1 MSQRITIDPI
11 TRLEGHGKIEI
22 FLDDS
27 GEVANAYLQIPEL
40 RGFERF
46 CLGRAAEEMP
56 RITQRICG
64 VCPSAH
70 HMASARALDD
80 LYHVDPPPAGHKIR
94 ELFYNLFMFEDHT
107 LHFYFL
113 GGPDFIVGPT
123 APAGARNIVGVIG
136 KVGLEIG
143 GKVIEARKIAREF
156 MAEMAG
162 KVIHPVFGLPGGVSK
177 PLKAE
182 MVDRLKAAA
191 PRLVDFAQF
200 SLQAFH
206 DIVLGNQAY
215 VDTIL
220 ADYYAHKTNY
230 MGMVDANGKNTF
242 YRGNLRVID
251 PSGKRLAEFP
261 PQDYLKHIAEHV
273 EPWSYIKFPF
283 LKTPGWKGFVDGAD
297 SGLYRV
303 APLARLNV
311 ADGMATPLAQ
321 AHYEEFFTVLGGKP
335 VHSTLATHWARLIE
349 ALQATEVIQALAND
363 PEILEPGRA
372 QAARGAADRGHR
384 HRRGAARHAHP
395 SLRHGPER
403 DPHDGQPD
411 RRDRP
416 QLGAHP
422 DVHRPGREGRHPRRQ
437 GRRRPA
443 QHGGDGVP
451 RLRPVLRMRDPLAA
465 GRDAAEGHDSQRPR
479 RGGGGGGATEGAGG

>member
-1 MSQRITIDPI
+1 
-11 TRLEGHGKIEI
+11 
-22 FLDDS
+22 
-27 GEVANAYLQIPEL
+27 
-40 RGFERF
+40 
-46 CLGRAAEEMP
+46 MP

-80 LYHVDPPPAGHKIR
+80 LYHVDPPPAAHKIR

-123 APAGARNIVGVIG
+123 APPAAERNIVGVIG

-143 GKVIEARKIAREF
+143 GKVIEARKLAREF

-191 PRLVDFAQF
+191 QRLVDFAQF

-242 YRGNLRVID
+242 YRGDLRVID
-251 PSGKRLAEFP
+251 PTGKRLAQFP
-261 PQDYLKHIAEHV
+261 PRDYLKHIAEHV
-273 EPWSYIKFPF
+273 EPWSLHQVPV
-283 LKTPGWKGFVDGAD
+283 PQDA
-297 SGLYRV
+297 GL
-303 APLARLNV
+303 
-311 ADGMATPLAQ
+311 
-321 AHYEEFFTVLGGKP
+321 
-335 VHSTLATHWARLIE
+335 
-349 ALQATEVIQALAND
+349 
-363 PEILEPGRA
+363 
-372 QAARGAADRGHR
+372 
-384 HRRGAARHAHP
+384 
-395 SLRHGPER
+395 
-403 DPHDGQPD
+403 
-411 RRDRP
+411 
-416 QLGAHP
+416 
-422 DVHRPGREGRHPRRQ
+422 EGV
-437 GRRRPA
+437 RRRRRTAASTASRRSPA
-443 QHGGDGVP
+443 
-451 RLRPVLRMRDPLAA
+451 
-465 GRDAAEGHDSQRPR
+465 
-479 RGGGGGGATEGAGG
+479 

>member
-22 FLDDS
+22 FLDDR
-27 GEVANAYLQIPEL
+27 GDVANAYLQIPEL
-40 RGFERF
+40 RGFEHF
-46 CLGRAAEEMP
+46 CVGRAAEEMP

-80 LYHVDPPPAGHKIR
+80 LYHVEPPPAAHKLR
-94 ELFYNLFMFEDHT
+94 ELFYNLFIFEDHT

-113 GGPDFIVGPT
+113 GGPDFIVGPA
-123 APAGARNIVGVIG
+123 APAGERNILGVIG

-143 GKVIEARKIAREF
+143 GKVIEARKIARGF

-182 MVDRLKAAA
+182 TVDRLKAASQ
-191 PRLVDFAQF
+191 RLVDFAQF

-230 MGMVDANGKNTF
+230 LGTVDANGRVNF
-242 YRGNLRVID
+242 YRGEFRVVD
-251 PSGKRLAEFP
+251 PSGARLAQFP
-261 PQDYLKHIAEHV
+261 PKQYLDYIGEHV
-273 EPWSYIKFPF
+273 EPWSYMKFPF
-283 LKTPGWKGFVDGAD
+283 LKTPGWKGFVDGPD

-311 ADGMATPLAQ
+311 ADGMATPIAQ
-321 AHYEEFFTVLGGKP
+321 AHYEEFFRVLGGKP

-349 ALQATEVIQALAND
+349 ALQATETVQALAND
-363 PEILEPGRA
+363 PEILSPVVRTLPESAPTEGIAGVEAPRGTLIHHYKIDANGILTMVNLIVATVHNAGPIQMSVDKAAKGVIRGGKVDDALLNMVEMAFRAYDPCFGCAAHSLPGEMPLRA
-372 QAARGAADRGHR
+372 TI
-384 HRRGAARHAHP
+384 
-395 SLRHGPER
+395 
-403 DPHDGQPD
+403 
-411 RRDRP
+411 
-416 QLGAHP
+416 
-422 DVHRPGREGRHPRRQ
+422 
-437 GRRRPA
+437 
-443 QHGGDGVP
+443 
-451 RLRPVLRMRDPLAA
+451 
-465 GRDAAEGHDSQRPR
+465 RDAQ
-479 RGGGGGGATEGAGG
+479 GAVVRVLERTSRLPG

>member
-46 CLGRAAEEMP
+46 CIGRAAEEMP

-80 LYHVDPPPAGHKIR
+80 LYHVDPPPAAHKIR

-191 PRLVDFAQF
+191 PHLVDFAQF

-230 MGMVDANGKNTF
+230 MGMVDANGKNTY

-251 PSGKRLAEFP
+251 PTGKRLAEFP
-261 PQDYLKHIAEHV
+261 PQDYLAAHRRTRRAVVVHQVPVPQDAGLEGVRRRRGQRPLPRGPARAPQRGRRHGHAAGAGPLRGV
-273 EPWSYIKFPF
+273 LQDAGRQARPQHAGHP
-283 LKTPGWKGFVDGAD
+283 LGAAHRGAAGDRGHPGPGERPGD
-297 SGLYRV
+297 S
-303 APLARLNV
+303 
-311 ADGMATPLAQ
+311 
-321 AHYEEFFTVLGGKP
+321 
-335 VHSTLATHWARLIE
+335 
-349 ALQATEVIQALAND
+349 
-363 PEILEPGRA
+363 EPGRPETA
-372 QAARGAADRGHR
+372 GGPADGRHR
-384 HRRGAARHAHP
+384 HRRGAARA
-395 SLRHGPER
+395 R
-403 DPHDGQPD
+403 
-411 RRDRP
+411 
-416 QLGAHP
+416 
-422 DVHRPGREGRHPRRQ
+422 
-437 GRRRPA
+437 
-443 QHGGDGVP
+443 
-451 RLRPVLRMRDPLAA
+451 
-465 GRDAAEGHDSQRPR
+465 
-479 RGGGGGGATEGAGG
+479 